1 VGSVAGEV
9 HIWVADH
16 RVGESELA
24 ACLEVLDPAERDQAG
39 RFRFPKDHR
48 RFVVGHAYLRLILGY
63 YASTDPKSLRIARRC
78 AVCGAEDHGKPY
90 LEPPGGTPSDVRFNP
105 SYSDHVVVVAVA
117 RGCEVGV
124 DVERIDPGIGW
135 REIAGYAFSTAER
148 DSLSALD
155 DDSAL
160 HAFYRTW
167 TRKEAVSK
175 ASGEGLSLLPEMGS
189 YSWDFDAP
197 AGSFEASDTDRARS
211 WAGHDIDLPE
221 SHMAAV
227 AVSGPASAHE
237 WLVRSIPRDAGES
250 LVAGLAGS
258 AGPPF
263 FIEQR
268 IG

>member
-1 VGSVAGEV
+1 MGEV
-9 HIWVADH
+9 HVWVADH

-24 ACLEVLDPAERDQAG
+24 ACVDVLDPAERDQAA

-63 YASTDPKSLRIARRC
+63 YASADPKSLRIARRC

-90 LEPPGGTPSDVRFNP
+90 LEPAGEVPPDLRFNP
-105 SYSDHVVVVAVA
+105 SYTEHVVVAGVA
-117 RGCEVGV
+117 RGSEVGV

-135 REIAGYAFSTAER
+135 REIADYAFSTEERKALAE
-148 DSLSALD
+148 LD

-160 HAFYRTW
+160 PAFYRTW

-175 ASGEGLSLLPEMGS
+175 ASGEGLSLLPQMES
-189 YSWDFDAP
+189 YSWDFGMPRGA
-197 AGSFEASDTDRARS
+197 FEVSQTDPSRS
-211 WAGHDIDLPE
+211 WAGQDIDLPE

-227 AVSGPASAHE
+227 AVEGRASDHT
-237 WLVRSIPRDAGES
+237 WLLRRIPRDAGEA

-263 FIEQR
+263 FIEEPA
-268 IG
+268 G